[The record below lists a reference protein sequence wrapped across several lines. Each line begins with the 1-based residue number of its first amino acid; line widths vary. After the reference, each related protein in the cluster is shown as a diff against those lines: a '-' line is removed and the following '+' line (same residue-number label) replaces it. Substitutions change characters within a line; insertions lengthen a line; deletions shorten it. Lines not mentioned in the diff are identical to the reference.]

1 MRIRRALL
9 LLSSQGLIELQSNR
23 AAYVACPSKSDANDV
38 FAARMLIEPPL
49 VRNLAQNPD
58 VIDLR
63 VLVDH
68 IELEDAARE
77 QNAGYLHHRRHHRP
91 RVWLKLAQ
99 SLDGRIATRTGA
111 SRWITSETSRRHA
124 HRWRSWMDMVAVG
137 AGTVVADDPA
147 LTVRHV
153 RGPDPRALVVSARV
167 SCGPEA
173 QLFSRTGTVLATGRH
188 DAAKTDAFSAQGA
201 DVWSFETQDDQIDL
215 QQLVH
220 KAGEEGITS
229 LLIEGGR
236 SLSAAALRAG
246 IVDEVMIYVAPRL
259 IGEGVGSVGDLGVEV
274 IDDSVRL
281 TQIVTRR
288 LGNDLLYTGKVE
300 PCSPV

>member
-1 MRIRRALL
+1 M
-9 LLSSQGLIELQSNR
+9 
-23 AAYVACPSKSDANDV
+23 
-38 FAARMLIEPPL
+38 
-49 VRNLAQNPD
+49 
-58 VIDLR
+58 
-63 VLVDH
+63 
-68 IELEDAARE
+68 
-77 QNAGYLHHRRHHRP
+77 
-91 RVWLKLAQ
+91 
-99 SLDGRIATRTGA
+99 
-111 SRWITSETSRRHA
+111 
-124 HRWRSWMDMVAVG
+124 
-137 AGTVVADDPA
+137 
-147 LTVRHV
+147 
-153 RGPDPRALVVSARV
+153 
-167 SCGPEA
+167 
-173 QLFSRTGTVLATGRH
+173 
-188 DAAKTDAFSAQGA
+188 
-201 DVWSFETQDDQIDL
+201 
-215 QQLVH
+215 VH